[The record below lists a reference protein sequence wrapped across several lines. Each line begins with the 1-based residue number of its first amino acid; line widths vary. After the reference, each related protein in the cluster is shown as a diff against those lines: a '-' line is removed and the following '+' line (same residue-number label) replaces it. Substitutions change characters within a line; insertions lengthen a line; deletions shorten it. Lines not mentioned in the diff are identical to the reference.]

1 MNIYK
6 SESMTVV
13 ADDGIIHYIID
24 RNDPHT
30 ANYAD
35 KRGKTGA
42 AVWTLKGE
50 DIRKNKPV
58 CTPYNEHNSVD
69 EKLDGLKSN
78 ITLDDMGLRIDLS
91 VDNDNVS
98 EFGVMLDL
106 NMMSKLTD
114 TPFERQVLP
123 TSPYTSP
130 DGKVMYCIFT
140 RPDGRCLVAA
150 AVTVCDGWKIQYSPE
165 ALGHFINSFSF
176 LASFDDSYGGSGRKS
191 VSVVLTPAENV
202 EEAYA
207 KIGGIFGK
215 SFAVPVVSGTFGG
228 DTYVKVSDG
237 VDSLEVTESD
247 GSTSVIKTDRNIVP
261 VKLNAYGFAT
271 VTPVKNGERG
281 IPAIVWNGV
290 SMDGCW
296 TKNSESTSEIYHGDT
311 NLCEGGCWTW
321 ALARYLKT
329 HENGRL
335 TAAVLDDLRTITGER
350 KTYVVRRTI
359 SPEAQNGYA
368 PYHIFDSNR
377 IQEQYFGVSILLDSY
392 RLFHVDE
399 YLDLAS
405 KALDELIDNWMTPDG
420 AVMKGDEEYTTVT
433 CLVIPVVDMALEFK
447 GKDEKKYEKY
457 RKAAIAMADHVV
469 ARGFDFPT
477 EGCRTERVEMEDGSI
492 SCTAL
497 TVLYVAAHLEYKPEY
512 IEFGKKILDIHG
524 AWKMYSPDAR
534 IYGSSLRWWETI
546 WEGDATGPNI
556 CGGHAWTIWRAEALY
571 WYAVQTG
578 DAAAMVD
585 SWNGFITN
593 FAKIKE
599 NGDSYSCYI
608 PDYICGG
615 GVDGI
620 RRSLMTWP
628 KLEGLKQ
635 YHVVHDYPETPDYS
649 LSRYAWARAYD
660 TWVKTAAVVDVNGV
674 PTALNCRVDGK
685 KIITEDSV
693 KVIYV
698 SESLKDM
705 GYTSGTEIKVLGK

>member
-6 SESMTVV
+6 NKSMTVV
-13 ADDGIIHYIID
+13 AENGVIRELID
-24 RNDPHT
+24 RNDPHA

-35 KRGKTGA
+35 RHGKTGA

-50 DIRKNKPV
+50 DIRKNKPG
-58 CTPYNEHNSVD
+58 CTPYNEHNSAD
-69 EKLDGLKSN
+69 ETLKGLKSG
-78 ITLDDMGLRIDLS
+78 ITLDNSGLRIELS
-91 VDNDNVS
+91 VDNDDVS
-98 EFGVMLDL
+98 EFGVLLDL

-140 RPDGRCLVAA
+140 RPDGRCLA
-150 AVTVCDGWKIQYSPE
+150 AVAVTECDGWKIQYSPE

-176 LASFDDSYGGSGRKS
+176 LASFDESYGGSGRKS
-191 VSVVLTPAENV
+191 ISVVLAPAANV
-202 EEAYA
+202 EAAYA
-207 KIGGIFGK
+207 KIGEILGK
-215 SFAVPVVSGTFGG
+215 SYAVPVISGTFGG
-228 DTYVKVSDG
+228 DTYVRVSEG
-237 VDSLEVTESD
+237 VEQLDVTESD
-247 GSTSVIKTDRNIVP
+247 GRTSVVKADKSIVP
-261 VKLNAYGFAT
+261 VKLNAYGFAA
-271 VTPVKNGERG
+271 VTPVKNRERG

-290 SMDGCW
+290 SMDSCW
-296 TKNSESTSEIYHGDT
+296 TKNSESISEIYHGDT

-321 ALARYLKT
+321 ALERYLKT

-335 TAAVLDDLRTITGER
+335 TSAVLDDLRTITGER
-350 KTYVVRRTI
+350 KPFTVRRTI

-368 PYHIFDSNR
+368 PYHIVNSNR
-377 IQEQYFGVSILLDSY
+377 IQEQFFGVSILLDAY

-405 KALDELIDNWMTPDG
+405 KALDELIENWMSPDG

-447 GKDEKKYEKY
+447 GKNDEKYEKY
-457 RKAAIAMADHVV
+457 RSAAVAMADHVV

-477 EGCRTERVEMEDGSI
+477 ETCKTERVEMEDGSI

-497 TVLYVAAHLEYKPEY
+497 TVLYVARHLEYKPEY
-512 IEFGKKILDIHG
+512 IEFGKRILDIHG
-524 AWKMYSPDAR
+524 AWKMYAPDAR

-578 DAAAMVD
+578 DAEAMID

-615 GVDGI
+615 GDDGI
-620 RRSLMTWP
+620 RRGLMTWP
-628 KLEGLKQ
+628 KIEGLEQ

-660 TWVKTAAVVDVNGV
+660 TWVKTAALIDTGGV
-674 PTALNCRVDGK
+674 TTALNCRVDGNR
-685 KIITEDSV
+685 IITEDSV
-693 KVIYV
+693 ETVYI
-698 SESLKDM
+698 SESLKDA
-705 GYTSGTEIKVLGK
+705 GYTSDAGIRVLGE